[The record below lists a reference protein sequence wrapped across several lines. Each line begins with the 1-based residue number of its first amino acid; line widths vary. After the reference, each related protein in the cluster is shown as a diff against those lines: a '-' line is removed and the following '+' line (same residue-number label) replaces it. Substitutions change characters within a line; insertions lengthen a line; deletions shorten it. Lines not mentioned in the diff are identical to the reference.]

1 VDYSNLDDST
11 LMRLIAHAKTDAL
24 SELYDRYFRQVFGLA
39 LAVIKDHALAEEIT
53 QDVFLRVWA
62 NAKTYQE
69 DQAKVSVWLMRI
81 ARNRAIDVLRGRKVH
96 PEQQT
101 TALEF
106 SRPSEKASHD
116 TPQKALEL
124 TLQKERIQAAVAQL
138 PEDQQHVVTLMY
150 FHGYTQQEIAD
161 RLKTPLGTIKTRAR
175 LAMLKL
181 RDLLQDENVVKS
193 KME

>member
-1 VDYSNLDDST
+1 VDYSNLDDNT
-11 LMRLIAHAKTDAL
+11 LIRLIAHAKTDAL

-39 LAVIKDHALAEEIT
+39 LAVIKDRALAEEIT
-53 QDVFLRVWA
+53 QDVFLRVWT
-62 NAKTYQE
+62 NAKTYKE
-69 DQAKVSVWLMRI
+69 GQAKVSVWLMRI
-81 ARNRAIDVLRGRKVH
+81 ARNRAIDILRGRKAH
-96 PEQQT
+96 PEQQRIT
-101 TALEF
+101 LEQ
-106 SRPSEKASHD
+106 SRPSERTSHD

-161 RLKTPLGTIKTRAR
+161 LLKTPLGTVKTRAR

-181 RDLLQDENVVKS
+181 RELLQDEDVAKS

>member
-1 VDYSNLDDST
+1 MDYSNLDDST

-39 LAVIKDHALAEEIT
+39 LAVIKDRALAEEIT
-53 QDVFLRVWA
+53 QDVFLRVWT

-81 ARNRAIDVLRGRKVH
+81 ARNRAIDVLRGRKAH

-101 TALEF
+101 IALEY
-106 SRPSEKASHD
+106 SHPSERTSQD

-138 PEDQQHVVTLMY
+138 PEDQQHVITLMY

-161 RLKTPLGTIKTRAR
+161 LLKTPLGTIKTRAR

-181 RDLLQDENVVKS
+181 RELLQDEDVVKS

>member
-1 VDYSNLDDST
+1 VNYSTLDDGT

-24 SELYDRYFRQVFGLA
+24 SELYNRYFRQVFGLA
-39 LAVIKDHALAEEIT
+39 LAVIKDRALAEEIT
-53 QDVFLRVWA
+53 QDVFLRLWA

-69 DQAKVSVWLMRI
+69 AQAKVSVWLMRI
-81 ARNRAIDVLRGRKVH
+81 ARNRAIDVLRGRKAH
-96 PEQQT
+96 PEHQT
-101 TALEF
+101 IALED
-106 SRPSEKASHD
+106 SRPSERTSHD

-161 RLKTPLGTIKTRAR
+161 LLKTPLGTIKTRAR

-181 RDLLQDENVVKS
+181 RELLQDEDVAKS
-193 KME
+193 KMG

>member
-1 VDYSNLDDST
+1 VDYSTLDDST

-81 ARNRAIDVLRGRKVH
+81 ARNRAIDVLRGRKAH

-101 TALEF
+101 IALEF

-138 PEDQQHVVTLMY
+138 PDDQQHVVTLMY

-181 RDLLQDENVVKS
+181 RELLQDENVVKS